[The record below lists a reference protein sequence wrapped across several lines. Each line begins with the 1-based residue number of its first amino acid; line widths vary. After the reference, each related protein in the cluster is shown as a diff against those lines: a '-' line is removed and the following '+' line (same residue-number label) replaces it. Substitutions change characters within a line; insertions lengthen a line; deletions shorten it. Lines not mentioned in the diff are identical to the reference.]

1 MIGHIKIGLLIII
14 AWLCLVWAVYGSSIE
29 KITVKYDCAIA
40 EISPDVPQAVKEQ
53 CRHLQEGIK

>member
-14 AWLCLVWAVYGSSIE
+14 AWLCLVWAIFGSTVKQI
-29 KITVKYDCAIA
+29 IVKYDCAIS

-53 CRHLQEGIK
+53 CRKLQEGKK